1 MSDPSMNS
9 LNNMQTLHVPSVKLS
24 GISLIEASAG
34 TGKTYTIT
42 GLYLRLV
49 LGHGCEPLSP
59 ENILVVTFTRAATE
73 ELRSRIRSRLRQA
86 YLTLNGQAND
96 ELIES
101 IKAGLGDL
109 EIAKQRLKDA
119 QQLMDLAAI
128 YTIHGFAQRLLRQN
142 SVETGLNGEFELLLD
157 ESVLQEQAIHDV
169 WRSQVYPLSGSE
181 LQMVLGEWPNP
192 DALLQSLRPL
202 IYKQVSFHL
211 GAQSHGEQSDLE
223 TCQSALNLAFD
234 AFSQEWQTSGTD
246 FIASIHSH
254 PKVNG
259 TFAKGLGKR
268 VTLINQFVQGK
279 LKIKITDV
287 IEALSKLTSNGLLK
301 SVKKGGEP
309 VEHALSDLC
318 EQLANSLEAFE
329 QAKVY
334 AVREKRVAL
343 LEVLRARL
351 QYLKQQQQLLSTD
364 DLLGQVNACLQGA
377 NQQRLLQH
385 IRQQYPVAMVDEF
398 QDTDADQYQVFYQV
412 YSNALVQADSQHA
425 LFMIGDPKQA
435 IYKFRGADIFTYIQA
450 KQQVDEQYTL
460 DTNYRSS
467 SAMVEAVNHIF
478 SQHDHPF
485 IYDDSIPFLN
495 VKANDTASSLVVDNQ
510 PQAAL
515 TWVYVKDD
523 AITNKAS
530 LNSVCAEGCAEQ
542 ISQLLNQG
550 VKQTATINN
559 ASVCAGDMAVLVR
572 NRMQAAL
579 VKQSLAARGISCVY
593 VGQDSVFDSEE
604 AMAILSLLQAVHEL
618 SERHFRN
625 AIAFPTWSLTLTD
638 LTYLNSNESAWEA
651 QLEQL
656 YTCHDIWLNQGIMAM
671 LMYWLHT
678 RALPQTWLSQLEGE
692 RRLTNVMHLAEIL
705 QHSSTQVQG
714 MQGLITWLSHQMTQ
728 AAGDVEQKQ
737 LRLESDA
744 NLVQIVTIHKSKGL
758 EYPVVFLPFN
768 WDGKESKDELFF
780 DEATQTNVCDLAD
793 DYQAQRIQEGLAE
806 EVRLLYVGLTRA
818 ASKCYVTMP
827 EVSGNKRLDD
837 TVALSAL
844 SHVLF
849 DEVIADELKQPKLE
863 QLQSALPKSFNI
875 EPALTSC
882 TEFKAEHELAQL
894 SAREFNGKIKQ
905 DWQMSSFSSLVRNL
919 HAPHAPRFDLDD
931 DTQSEP
937 ENVNVDA
944 LAGQFAFPRGAHA
957 GNFLHT
963 LLEEIDFTQLPDD
976 IDDLTESLLARFG
989 IDLEHQNLV
998 KPWLDIIL
1006 HSSMNQHQG
1015 TPLRLADLSDDL
1027 KKVEMEFY
1035 FPVERLNPDDFNAL
1049 LKRYPCL
1056 NSSTDVQKHE
1066 LNFLQLKG
1074 MLKGFIDLT
1083 FEWQGQYFILD
1094 YKSNHLGDSLNDYQT
1109 DRLHQAMGEHRYDV
1123 QLVIYTLAL
1132 HRLLSLRIPNYDYD
1146 THIGGGYYLFLRG
1159 LDISDSNSGQFYC
1172 KPEKSLIFALDALL
1186 KGASLNDALASVEN
1200 TTPVQGSLI

>member
-1 MSDPSMNS
+1 MSHSS
-9 LNNMQTLHVPSVKLS
+9 GMQPLEVPTVNLS

-49 LGHGCEPLSP
+49 LGHKCEPLSP

-86 YLTLNGQAND
+86 YLTLNGQGKD
-96 ELIES
+96 ELIECIQS
-101 IKAGLGDL
+101 DLGDL
-109 EIAKQRLKDA
+109 KQAKQRLKDA

-157 ESVLQEQAIHDV
+157 ESELQQQAIQDV
-169 WRSQVYPLSGSE
+169 WRSQVYPLKGNE
-181 LQMVLGEWPNP
+181 LQLVLGEWPTP
-192 DALLQSLRPL
+192 EALLYSLRSL

-211 GAQSHGEQSDLE
+211 GESLADLSQSEASFK
-223 TCQSALNLAFD
+223 SAFESFA
-234 AFSQEWQTSGTD
+234 QEWQVSQQD
-246 FIASIHSH
+246 FIEKIQSH
-254 PKVNG
+254 PKLHG
-259 TFAKGLGKR
+259 TFAKGIAKKVG
-268 VTLINQFVQGK
+268 VIEQYINGK
-279 LKIKITDV
+279 LNLKKSDV
-287 IEALSKLTSNGLLK
+287 ITALSSFSPSGLLK

-309 VEHALSDLC
+309 VKHILSELC
-318 EQLANSLEAFE
+318 EQLALSLETLE

-334 AVREKRVAL
+334 AIREKRVELLTAL
-343 LEVLRARL
+343 RQRL

-364 DLLGQVNACLQGA
+364 DLLAQLNGCLQGS

-412 YSNALVQADSQHA
+412 YSNALVEAESRHA

-450 KQQVDEQYTL
+450 KQQVDAQYTL

-467 SAMVEAVNHIF
+467 AAMVDAVNQIF

-485 IYDDSIPFLN
+485 IYDDSIPFLS
-495 VKANDTASSLVVDNQ
+495 VKAENKASPLVINDQ
-510 PQAAL
+510 EQAAL
-515 TWVYVKDD
+515 TWVVVKDE
-523 AITNKAS
+523 AIQNKAS
-530 LNSVCAEGCAEQ
+530 LNALCAESCAEQ
-542 ISQLLNQG
+542 ISLLLNQG
-550 VKQTATINN
+550 AQSSATIKNN
-559 ASVCAGDMAVLVR
+559 PVSAGDVAILVR
-572 NRMQAAL
+572 NRIQAAL
-579 VKQSLAARGISCVY
+579 VKESLARREISCVY

-604 AMAILSLLQAVHEL
+604 CLAILSLLQAVHEL
-618 SERHFRN
+618 SERLFKN
-625 AIAFPTWSLTLTD
+625 AIAYPTWSLELTD
-638 LTYLNSNESAWEA
+638 LISLNNNESAWEG

-656 YTCHDIWLNQGIMAM
+656 YTCHDIWMKQGIMAM

-678 RALPQTWLSQLEGE
+678 RALPQKWLSELEGE

-705 QHSSTQVQG
+705 QHSATEVQG
-714 MQGLITWLSHQMTQ
+714 MQGLITWLTHQMTQ
-728 AAGDVEQKQ
+728 AAGDAEQKQ

-780 DEATQTNVCDLAD
+780 DEGTQRNICDLAD
-793 DYQAQRIQEGLAE
+793 DYQDERIQEGLAE

-827 EVSGNKRLDD
+827 EVTENKTIDKA
-837 TVALSAL
+837 VSLSAL

-849 DEVIADELKQPKLE
+849 DDVMVDEPKLPKLE
-863 QLQSALPKSFNI
+863 YLATQLSSSFDVQL
-875 EPALTSC
+875 ALTNKTHFNVC
-882 TEFKAEHELAQL
+882 TEQTDLV
-894 SAREFNGKIKQ
+894 ARIFTGNIKQ

-919 HAPHAPRFDLDD
+919 HTPHSPRFDLDD
-931 DTQSEP
+931 DTQQEQPIIDKSE
-937 ENVNVDA
+937 
-944 LAGQFAFPRGAHA
+944 LAGQFKFPRGAHA

-976 IDDLTESLLARFG
+976 IDDLIEGLLARFA
-989 IDLEHQNLV
+989 IDLENHQLV
-998 KPWLDIIL
+998 KPWLEIIL
-1006 HSSMNQHQG
+1006 NSHMNQHTG
-1015 TPLRLADLSDDL
+1015 EPLRLANLSEDL

-1035 FPVERLNPDDFNAL
+1035 FPVERLNPGDFNAL

-1056 NSSTDVQKHE
+1056 KTGDHGYE
-1066 LNFLQLKG
+1066 ADLNFMQLKG

-1094 YKSNHLGDSLNDYQT
+1094 YKSNHLGDCLDDYQT
-1109 DRLHQAMGEHRYDV
+1109 DNLHQAMAEHRYDV

-1132 HRLLSLRIPNYDYD
+1132 HRLLSLRVPNYDYD
-1146 THIGGGYYLFLRG
+1146 THIGGAYYLFLRG
-1159 LDISDSNSGQFYC
+1159 LDLNDSQSGQFYC
-1172 KPEKSLIFALDALL
+1172 KPEKALILALDALL
-1186 KGASLNDALASVEN
+1186 KGASLDKALSTCCEI
-1200 TTPVQGSLI
+1200 TPTQGSLL